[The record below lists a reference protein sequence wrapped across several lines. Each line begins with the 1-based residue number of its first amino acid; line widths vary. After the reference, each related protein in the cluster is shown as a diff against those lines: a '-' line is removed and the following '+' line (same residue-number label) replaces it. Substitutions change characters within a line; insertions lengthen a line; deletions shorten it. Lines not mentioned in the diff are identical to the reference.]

1 MGVVVVDDIEMYYQS
16 RGSGPALV
24 VIGGLGM
31 EMSELD
37 ALIDPLSSSFRVVAF
52 DNRGAGRSSKPP
64 GPYSIEQMAGD
75 VAALMDRLDLPR
87 AHVLGISMGGRIAM
101 ALALAHPERVD
112 RLVLV
117 STGPRAGGARWL
129 VRLAMLVS
137 DLPLLRGPH
146 RQPRRALKA
155 QFDATS
161 RYDCSQQLAEIDQP
175 TLILH
180 GSSDHIAPLALAEQ
194 MHARI
199 RHSRLVL
206 FEGGHLF
213 SFSRQQEK
221 LVARVSAFLTP
232 RR

>member
-1 MGVVVVDDIEMYYQS
+1 
-16 RGSGPALV
+16 
-24 VIGGLGM
+24 
-31 EMSELD
+31 
-37 ALIDPLSSSFRVVAF
+37 
-52 DNRGAGRSSKPP
+52 
-64 GPYSIEQMAGD
+64 
-75 VAALMDRLDLPR
+75 MDRLDLPR

-146 RQPRRALKA
+146 RQPRPALKA

-161 RYDCSQQLAEIDQP
+161 RFDCSQQLGEIDQP

-194 MHARI
+194 KHARI
-199 RHSRLVL
+199 RNSRLVL
-206 FEGGHLF
+206 FEGGYLF
-213 SFSRQQEK
+213 SFSRQREK
-221 LVARVSAFLTP
+221 LVAQVGAFLTP
-232 RR
+232 GS